1 MILETA
7 KVVLLP
13 NPEATLDD
21 VAEAAGVTRQLVS
34 LYFPGGGTGPLYG
47 AMFDEYI
54 AALPTILGEDL
65 LKVGT
70 DPKRFRAATAEVVAR
85 VLDWAES
92 VGEPWVFGD
101 GGDHPGALI
110 AERWKALNK
119 VTVEMLLGVL
129 GDVFGTPQHPARVSN
144 AILAELNATAAV
156 ARTLLEGE
164 IQRADAEAVINERF
178 VALYTVVIPALES

>member
-13 NPEATLDD
+13 NPEASLDD

-101 GGDHPGALI
+101 GGDHPGAL
-110 AERWKALNK
+110 NK

-129 GDVFGTPQHPARVSN
+129 GDVFGKPQHPARVSN

-164 IQRADAEAVINERF
+164 IQRGDAEAVINERF